1 MGLASVVAVADA
13 QGSGKGF
20 ILASSSPRRRQLLGD
35 AGVCFRIAESKV
47 VEAAREGE
55 SAGDFALRMAHEK
68 ARAVSAASPDA
79 IVLAA
84 DTVVECE
91 GRTLGKPVDADDA
104 GAMLRMLSE
113 RTHTVVTG
121 FAIARAG
128 AIVES
133 ARVTSRV
140 TFRSLT
146 EAEIDAYVR
155 SGAPL
160 DKAGSYGIQD
170 WGEGF
175 IVALEGSRENVMGLP
190 VREVLAALA
199 RHGIA
204 PRLR

>member
-1 MGLASVVAVADA
+1 MADA
-13 QGSGKGF
+13 QGSPNF
-20 ILASSSPRRRQLLGD
+20 VLASSSPRRRQLLGD
-35 AGVCFRIAESKV
+35 VGLSFRTVESKL

-68 ARAVSAASPDA
+68 ALAVSAGSPNE

-84 DTVVECE
+84 DTVVECQ
-91 GRTLGKPVDADDA
+91 GRTLGKPADADEA
-104 GAMLRMLSE
+104 RAMLRMLSG
-113 RTHTVVTG
+113 RMHIVVTG

-133 ARVTSRV
+133 SQVTSQV
-140 TFRSLT
+140 TFRPLT
-146 EAEIDAYVR
+146 EAEIEAYVR

-170 WGEGF
+170 RGEGF
-175 IVALEGSRENVMGLP
+175 ISALEGSRENVMGLP

-199 RHGIA
+199 RYGIA
-204 PRLR
+204 ARP